1 MQCQPTQCNVSSN
14 GYWAHTGGT
23 SSCTHSLNNKPS
35 LTVIFPTA
43 QVVAMVAFALPES
56 NHNLIASRKHSWL
69 SENKLS
75 WLVDSQ
81 GITEFGLSLF
91 QATCNPQEQQW
102 QPQPEQHQSI
112 EDSSSWWCTWLL
124 YSRICNPCEFRVG
137 RLLSIKLEWCG
148 GWGIASNMLRARF

>member
-1 MQCQPTQCNVSSN
+1 MQFVQQWLLSSHWRYLILHSLSEQQN
-14 GYWAHTGGT
+14 IIDSDFSNCTGGGHGGLCFT
-23 SSCTHSLNNKPS
+23 RVQPQLNSVQK
-35 LTVIFPTA
+35 L
-43 QVVAMVAFALPES
+43 
-56 NHNLIASRKHSWL
+56 KHPWLL

-148 GWGIASNMLRARF
+148 GWGIASNLLRARF